1 MSVKHTTLTLKS
13 PPPCTLFSC
22 SPKMLSKILAYLNY
36 KDLISFCSTCKL
48 HSSEELWQEV
58 MEERKIFWC
67 SILSKDEPLPLSI
80 AEKAKIVFGKQF
92 SWEKSSVLSRE
103 FISETYFKGASTI
116 LKLFAHE
123 SPTTLFKV
131 AKFNFGVRVDIESFV
146 DKNKWKPLFSYIT
159 QALQSASVEEI
170 SLRIRKA
177 SGEKDPKRA
186 KYTLTTGVHTLSGE
200 CPCDNNLIKFL
211 NTARLS
217 TKTNAA
223 GKLYLYSRRA
233 LIAVVQ
239 KKPDCQISINSYLT
253 DDKTIS
259 IVNFVYQYARAIS
272 EKSQSWQLNYA
283 LSTRAK
289 L

>member
-1 MSVKHTTLTLKS
+1 
-13 PPPCTLFSC
+13 
-22 SPKMLSKILAYLNY
+22 
-36 KDLISFCSTCKL
+36 
-48 HSSEELWQEV
+48 

-67 SILSKDEPLPLSI
+67 RFLSKNDPLLLSFT
-80 AEKAKIVFGKQF
+80 EKAKLAFSKQIL
-92 SWEKSSVLSRE
+92 WKKSAVLSGE
-103 FISETYFKGASTI
+103 FISESYFKGPSKV

-123 SPTTLFKV
+123 SPTTLSIV

-146 DKNKWKPLFSYIT
+146 DKDKWKPLFSYIT

-170 SLRIRKA
+170 SLRIKKA
-177 SGEKDPKRA
+177 SIEKDPKRA

-211 NTARLS
+211 NTTQLS

-233 LIAVVQ
+233 LIAVIK
-239 KKPDCQISINSYLT
+239 KKPDCQISINPCLT

-259 IVNFVYQYARAIS
+259 VVDFVYQYARAIS